1 MKLEEGRGLLCK
13 FIIKRVEVIPSRLR
27 VFPWWIN
34 DWGLFEMDAARAS
47 DDIYPGNISRGNKD
61 VTDLS
66 EI

>member
-1 MKLEEGRGLLCK
+1 MCK

-34 DWGLFEMDAARAS
+34 DWGLFEMDAAS

>member
-1 MKLEEGRGLLCK
+1 MKLGEGRGLCK

-34 DWGLFEMDAARAS
+34 DWGLLEMDAARAS

>member
-1 MKLEEGRGLLCK
+1 MKLGEGRGLLCK

-27 VFPWWIN
+27 VFPWWIS
-34 DWGLFEMDAARAS
+34 DWGLLEMDAARAS
-47 DDIYPGNISRGNKD
+47 DDIYPGNISRENKD